1 MIDSFI
7 YLLIEIGICF
17 FITLCLLFYYVRK
30 GTSFLVFITAHI
42 TWFLNF
48 ALVILLP
55 FDIYYTQTNTGSKN
69 GMPKTTEKMIKYG
82 YQITYWALFLL
93 SWVIIPL
100 IQCYESS
107 GEFTKMEKLKSS
119 LKENLIYYGILAGIS
134 IVILVISLIKYG
146 AKKTIDLAKDCS
158 LIFGILVF
166 FFLLSY
172 SLIKYP
178 KTLYLKLNFNTQIKY
193 HEWRSNQFFEKLE
206 EIKYDL
212 ITRYMRLKMSIKN
225 LTEMDDTINDEDI
238 KKKTES
244 INVSG
249 SNDKNNKKKN
259 SSLESDLSDK
269 SRQIKDY
276 IGYMDQKY
284 KDFEKNSPKYGIPII
299 KEKNYEVE
307 PINELA
313 DLIELNRKIN
323 KKQNDSLRM
332 QFRLYNC
339 YRRWVTLNTLL
350 YLNMNKNNNIKND
363 DEKKIKNNEQ
373 KEGNKKEELIVKK
386 EQSLSL
392 EDEGFIPLENFTNMK
407 IIYYSKIKII
417 FIYIIFILSIIAG
430 IITVFFEILL
440 LFELDIIFK
449 LLQKIN
455 NIFVIHFVI
464 LIPLIY
470 LICMSN
476 YTLFKIKISSYI
488 YMYGHRQ
495 TDSVSLMIFSS
506 YLSRIYFA
514 ICLNFLQTLNQF
526 KNEKK
531 SLFEKFFNIAQD
543 KEESNFII
551 KLCRYSPCILLIFM
565 FLFFFNVPGKIGNFV
580 GCNLFEFESE
590 ERDIGIKDGHKY
602 LMTLNKKLNGKQ
614 LDHNDSKIFEDK

>member
-1 MIDSFI
+1 MYS
-7 YLLIEIGICF
+7 
-17 FITLCLLFYYVRK
+17 
-30 GTSFLVFITAHI
+30 
-42 TWFLNF
+42 
-48 ALVILLP
+48 
-55 FDIYYTQTNTGSKN
+55 
-69 GMPKTTEKMIKYG
+69 
-82 YQITYWALFLL
+82 
-93 SWVIIPL
+93 
-100 IQCYESS
+100 QC
-107 GEFTKMEKLKSS
+107 
-119 LKENLIYYGILAGIS
+119 
-134 IVILVISLIKYG
+134 
-146 AKKTIDLAKDCS
+146 
-158 LIFGILVF
+158 
-166 FFLLSY
+166 
-172 SLIKYP
+172 
-178 KTLYLKLNFNTQIKY
+178 NFNTQIKFQ
-193 HEWRSNQFFEKLE
+193 EWRSNQFFEKLE

-212 ITRYMRLKMSIKN
+212 ITRYMRLKKSINN

-238 KKKTES
+238 KKKNES
-244 INVSG
+244 INNSA
-249 SNDKNNKKKN
+249 SNDKKYKKKN
-259 SSLESDLSDK
+259 SSLQSDLLSDK

-276 IGYMDQKY
+276 IGYMKQKY
-284 KDFEKNSPKYGIPII
+284 EDFEKNSAKYGIPII
-299 KEKNYEVE
+299 KENYYEVE
-307 PINELA
+307 PIIELD
-313 DLIELNRKIN
+313 DLIDLNKKIN

-332 QFRLYNC
+332 QFRLCNC
-339 YRRWVTLNTLL
+339 YRRWATLNTLL
-350 YLNMNKNNNIKND
+350 YLNKNKNKNNNITND
-363 DEKKIKNNEQ
+363 NEKTIKTIEQ
-373 KEGNKKEELIVKK
+373 KEGNKNEDSIVKEEK
-386 EQSLSL
+386 SLSL
-392 EDEGFIPLENFTNMK
+392 EDEGFIPLENFTSMK
-407 IIYYSKIKII
+407 IIYYSNIKII

-476 YTLFKIKISSYI
+476 YTLFKIKLSSYI

-531 SLFEKFFNIAQD
+531 SLFEKFFNIVQD

-580 GCNLFEFESE
+580 GCILFEFESE
-590 ERDIGIKDGHKY
+590 ERDTGIKDGHKY

-614 LDHNDSKIFEDK
+614 LGHNDSKIFEDK

>member
-1 MIDSFI
+1 M
-7 YLLIEIGICF
+7 
-17 FITLCLLFYYVRK
+17 
-30 GTSFLVFITAHI
+30 
-42 TWFLNF
+42 
-48 ALVILLP
+48 
-55 FDIYYTQTNTGSKN
+55 
-69 GMPKTTEKMIKYG
+69 
-82 YQITYWALFLL
+82 
-93 SWVIIPL
+93 
-100 IQCYESS
+100 
-107 GEFTKMEKLKSS
+107 
-119 LKENLIYYGILAGIS
+119 
-134 IVILVISLIKYG
+134 
-146 AKKTIDLAKDCS
+146 
-158 LIFGILVF
+158 
-166 FFLLSY
+166 
-172 SLIKYP
+172 
-178 KTLYLKLNFNTQIKY
+178 NFNTQIKY

-225 LTEMDDTINDEDI
+225 LTEMDDTINDEDT
-238 KKKTES
+238 KKKKES
-244 INVSG
+244 INISA

-307 PINELA
+307 PIIELD

-350 YLNMNKNNNIKND
+350 YLNKNKNNNIKND
-363 DEKKIKNNEQ
+363 NEKKLKNDEQ
-373 KEGNKKEELIVKK
+373 KEKNKNEDLIVK
-386 EQSLSL
+386 EEHSLSL
-392 EDEGFIPLENFTNMK
+392 EEEGFIPLENFTSMK

-440 LFELDIIFK
+440 LFKLEIIFK

-531 SLFEKFFNIAQD
+531 SLFEKFFGVAQD

-565 FLFFFNVPGKIGNFV
+565 FFFFF
-580 GCNLFEFESE
+580 
-590 ERDIGIKDGHKY
+590 
-602 LMTLNKKLNGKQ
+602 
-614 LDHNDSKIFEDK
+614 